1 MTREVTT
8 YKGLTLIAALYQG
21 RYQGKAWGN
30 KLGCAVAHVF
40 GSSIDD
46 VQANLQ
52 RAIDSGETQEKIKQ
66 LILERHG
73 EFLRRKGIPADEL
86 GSVRLNQVYE
96 KLKRTP
102 HCYECSSSLDNEIDL
117 ECSRCGWIVCSC
129 GACGC
134 GHPKYGPQIAARVG
148 KKNVSLSPSGKAE
161 AKNYSGEMKFENF
174 EDAKTVAMQNPGAK
188 LMRHGDDTWVVVL
201 KNS

>member
-8 YKGLTLIAALYQG
+8 YKGLKLVSAFYQG

-30 KLGCAVAHVF
+30 KLGCAVAQVY
-40 GSSIDD
+40 GSSIGD
-46 VQANLQ
+46 VQAKLQ
-52 RAIDSGETQEKIKQ
+52 HAIDSGETQEKIKQ
-66 LILERHG
+66 LMLERHS
-73 EFLRRKGIPADEL
+73 EFLKRKGIPADEL
-86 GSVRLNQVYE
+86 GAVRLNQVYE

-134 GHPKYGPQIAARVG
+134 GHPQYGSQIAVRLRKQNA
-148 KKNVSLSPSGKAE
+148 SSSPLEKAQ
-161 AKNYSGEMKFENF
+161 AKNSSGQMQFGNF
-174 EDAKTVAMQNPGAK
+174 KDAKRVAMQNPGAK
-188 LMRHGDDTWVVVL
+188 LMRHGSDTWVVVL
-201 KNS
+201 KNA